1 MKHAR
6 CGSDPTAFSQ
16 SDNYGRFEQ
25 SLWAATWRFRC
36 ILFENNR
43 FCFSKGSQRL
53 DLIFVILGDS
63 HNTKTGLNLIIFGFR
78 NICSRTAAP
87 KRIRKISAES
97 AEIPPIF
104 LRMLSVRND
113 RVFLIRTRYLEP
125 KPARTHRFG
134 EGKLLRSGDI
144 LRVDSFKTMEGIA

>member
-16 SDNYGRFEQ
+16 SDNYRRFEQ

-63 HNTKTGLNLIIFGFR
+63 QNTKTGLNLIIFGFR

-97 AEIPPIF
+97 AEIPRYF
-104 LRMLSVRND
+104 LECWVLEMIGYSWSA
-113 RVFLIRTRYLEP
+113 RVISNP
-125 KPARTHRFG
+125 NHRTHRFG
-134 EGKLLRSGDI
+134 ERKLLRSGDI

>member
-1 MKHAR
+1 MDV
-6 CGSDPTAFSQ
+6 SSNP
-16 SDNYGRFEQ
+16 FERQ
-25 SLWAATWRFRC
+25 PGDFDV
-36 ILFENNR
+36 
-43 FCFSKGSQRL
+43 FCSKTIDSVFPKVLSVL

-63 HNTKTGLNLIIFGFR
+63 QNTKTGLNLIIFGFR

-134 EGKLLRSGDI
+134 GRKLLRSGDI